1 MKLTNEEALAKL
13 AQVHGGKITALEPY
27 TGSQKRWK
35 VQCECGH
42 LWAPKANDL
51 FSGYGCRPCGYKS
64 NGLRLRLLPEE
75 ALTRLAEIHPQS
87 HLWNHIPIESSNPGK
102 CNVNAGIF
110 GQQRLTIFSNNGT
123 GCPKCAWKITLTH
136 EEAVERLNSKHAGRI
151 IPLENYVNTTMPWK
165 VQCKCG
171 HIWAP
176 KANSLFTGCGCPKCA
191 AKSNGEKSKLSHE
204 EAVARLAEIHKGKI
218 TALEPY
224 PGNDNPW
231 KVQCACGHTWAP
243 LPYILFGGHGCLK
256 CGIKSTHE
264 KQQLSADQANARL

>member
-1 MKLTNEEALAKL
+1 MAGRSQHWSRILEARNVGKCNVNADIFGRQRLTIFSAVTAVDHAGINQMAYDSDCCPKKLS
-13 AQVHGGKITALEPY
+13 HG
-27 TGSQKRWK
+27 SR
-35 VQCECGH
+35 
-42 LWAPKANDL
+42 
-51 FSGYGCRPCGYKS
+51 R
-64 NGLRLRLLPEE
+64 
-75 ALTRLAEIHPQS
+75 
-87 HLWNHIPIESSNPGK
+87 SNPGK